1 MIGATPDSARDAA
14 RWCGSEAVNREP
26 PAVEP
31 GAAAPV
37 HGLRTLLLMLGTVTV
52 PIVALDQ
59 WSKLYVRAHMQ
70 LYEDIVLIPNFL
82 DLTYALNPGAAFSMF
97 ANVPARIRLGF
108 LFALSAVAIVVI
120 LVLLAR
126 SVRPALPSVALALI
140 LAGATGNLL
149 DRALGGGEVIDFV
162 RVHYLSYSWPIFN
175 VADSAISIGVTLIFL
190 SQFVS
195 HKH

>member
-1 MIGATPDSARDAA
+1 
-14 RWCGSEAVNREP
+14 
-26 PAVEP
+26 
-31 GAAAPV
+31 
-37 HGLRTLLLMLGTVTV
+37 MLGTVTV
-52 PIVALDQ
+52 PVVALDQ

-82 DLTYALNPGAAFSMF
+82 DLTYALNPGAAFSLF
-97 ANVPARIRLGF
+97 ANVPARLRLGF

-126 SVRPALPSVALALI
+126 SVSPALSSVALALI
-140 LAGATGNLL
+140 LAGATGNLI
-149 DRALGGGEVIDFV
+149 DRALGGGDVIDFV

-175 VADSAISIGVTLIFL
+175 VADSAISIGVALIFL
-190 SQFVS
+190 SQLIS